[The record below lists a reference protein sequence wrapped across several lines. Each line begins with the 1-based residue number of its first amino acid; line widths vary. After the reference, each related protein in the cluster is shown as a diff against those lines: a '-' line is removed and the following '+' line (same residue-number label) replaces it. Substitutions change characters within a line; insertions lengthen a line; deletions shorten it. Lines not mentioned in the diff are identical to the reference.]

1 MYTLIVS
8 NIGTIGKYDTLK
20 VAEYQ
25 YQTYVNLSSIGY
37 GRVAGESV
45 TLVDNDGEIIAEYIG
60 NYNEGIQ
67 E

>member
-1 MYTLIVS
+1 MYTLIVG

-37 GRVAGESV
+37 GRAAGESV
-45 TLVDNDGEIIAEYIG
+45 TLVDDDGEIIAEHTG
-60 NYNEGIQ
+60 NDNEGIQ